1 MRKLVVAI
9 LIIAVIAVP
18 SFAALSLELG
28 VSGTPAPA
36 GDGKVEGIFG
46 FHVGVSPWAV
56 LFASWDALV
65 MPPSMISGM
74 TSYIDS
80 TGTWIQGSLVPG
92 YLNLFDAGFRF
103 IMGPVVLM
111 LMAGTNMI
119 YTYDPAETIGVK
131 MAGSFGANLRVAAG
145 LKFKW
150 WGITVAGTSV
160 FNSGEALVTTMKA
173 LIPDTTRK
181 WAFDQIVSGLVPSL
195 MLVVY
200 IG

>member
-1 MRKLVVAI
+1 MRKLIVAI

-36 GDGKVEGIFG
+36 GDGQVEGIFG
-46 FHVGVSPWAV
+46 FHVGVSPWAI

-74 TSYIDS
+74 TSYIDPS
-80 TGTWIQGSLVPG
+80 GIWVQGNFVPG

-103 IMGPVVLM
+103 ILGPVVLM
-111 LMAGTNMI
+111 LMGGTNMI
-119 YTYDPAETIGVK
+119 YTYDPAEALGVK

-150 WGITVAGTSV
+150 WGVTVAGTSV
-160 FNSGEALVTTMKA
+160 FSSGQALV
-173 LIPDTTRK
+173 DTLKGLAADSTRQ
-181 WAFDQIVSGLVPSL
+181 WAFNQIVSGLVPSL
-195 MLVVY
+195 LLVVY